1 MNSKLIDV
9 LKTFGIYTTETN
21 ICSSRIP
28 GEAPDISIKGYY
40 SPQPAKPITDSLKN
54 WQEAIYELNSINQK
68 FMNHTLRTQT
78 EALQAVRAKEF
89 IIASVSVNGDFSIA
103 ESPAVHDS
111 ATDARVEAKR
121 LAKLSPGKA
130 FVMLQ
135 LAGAEMV
142 PVDTV
147 SI

>member
-1 MNSKLIDV
+1 MDQKELINELEALNIYVQSMNVSASFHEYNTIHIDGYM
-9 LKTFGIYTTETN
+9 KKETN
-21 ICSSRIP
+21 
-28 GEAPDISIKGYY
+28 
-40 SPQPAKPITDSLKN
+40 
-54 WQEAIYELNSINQK
+54 
-68 FMNHTLRTQT
+68 MNTILRTQ
-78 EALQAVRAKEF
+78 ADVLSAVRAKEY

-111 ATDARVEAKR
+111 GTGVRTEAKR

-130 FVMLQ
+130 FVILT

-142 PVDTV
+142 PVNTV